1 MAPEVKVKKNGIWE
15 TAYDGVHLLLKKPNH
30 YQNGVQFRSWWMTSK
45 LEFGNTYV
53 LKQRDSFGKIEAL
66 YILDPRKVEPLLTP
80 NGEIYYKLKVDNL
93 TGVGDEVVVPA
104 YEIIHDRY
112 QPQDHPLIGV
122 SPIFGAALSGALGKQ
137 IQNDSYHFFKNGS
150 NVSGILTAPG
160 PISQATR
167 ERLEQKWNE
176 NFTGKN
182 AGRTAVVGDGL
193 KFEAMRAK
201 GIDSQLVEQLKIS
214 AEIVA
219 SCFHVPPFKISMAKP
234 PEKPHEANLIYYGD
248 CLQVLIEEME
258 ACLDA
263 GLELSEGKKIELDTD
278 DLLRMNKSAV
288 IEMLSNSV
296 KGSIT
301 TPNEARKEINLK
313 PLIGGDTV
321 YMQQQN
327 FSLEALA
334 KRDSKENPFDSSSEK
349 EDAKENAKENKE
361 VNMEMILK
369 LFNMLEKEN
378 ADLKKELETFKEK
391 MKSDKEKQK
400 EIIEEEIKKAVE
412 SEVEKMRASLKTED
426 HCDVL
431 EKEYADL
438 KKELETFKEKMK
450 SDKEK
455 QKEIIEEEIKKAV
468 ESEVE
473 KMRASLESADYFNML
488 EKENADLK
496 KELETFKEKMKS
508 DKEKQKEII
517 EEEIKKAVE
526 SEVEKMR
533 ASLESADYADK
544 IAKRAS
550 NLIEKPKDGKDG
562 LPADSIKFEQDGR
575 ILKIFVGEK
584 SHQIKLESVIDCGVW
599 DAGKAYDKGDG
610 VTSGG
615 NYWIAQKDTK
625 DAPGTSKD
633 WRMAVRKGRDGR
645 DLRDNASTID
655 KSKGVKF

>member
-1 MAPEVKVKKNGIWE
+1 MNLFRKKQKNPQESLQPINSGFSSFGSLVRDFFTGSWQRNEEVRLSEVRDFFAIYACKTLISSDIAKMAPEVKVKKDGIWE
-15 TAYDGVHLLLKKPNH
+15 TKEDDIHLLLKKPNH

-80 NGEIYYKLKVDNL
+80 NGEVYYKLKTDDL
-93 TGVGDEVVVPA
+93 SGVGSEVVAPA

-112 QPQDHPLIGV
+112 QPQEHPLIGV
-122 SPIFGAALSGALGKQ
+122 SPVFGAALSGALGKQ

-160 PISQATR
+160 AISQATR

-176 NFTGKN
+176 GFTGKN

-219 SCFHVPPFKISMAKP
+219 SCFHVPPFKISMATP
-234 PEKPHEANLIYYGD
+234 PAKPHEANLIYYGD

-258 ACLDA
+258 ACLDS
-263 GLELSEGKKIELDTD
+263 GLELSEGEKIELDTD

-313 PLIGGDTV
+313 PLVGGDTV

-349 EDAKENAKENKE
+349 ADAKEEAKEKNE

-369 LFNMLEKEN
+369 LFNMIEKEN

-391 MKSDKEKQK
+391 MKSDKAKQK
-400 EIIEEEIKKAVE
+400 EVIEEEIKKAVE
-412 SEVEKMRASLKTED
+412 VEVER
-426 HCDVL
+426 
-431 EKEYADL
+431 
-438 KKELETFKEKMK
+438 MK
-450 SDKEK
+450 
-455 QKEIIEEEIKKAV
+455 
-468 ESEVE
+468 
-473 KMRASLESADYFNML
+473 
-488 EKENADLK
+488 
-496 KELETFKEKMKS
+496 
-508 DKEKQKEII
+508 
-517 EEEIKKAVE
+517 
-526 SEVEKMR
+526 

-575 ILKIFVGEK
+575 ILKVFVGEK
-584 SHQIKLESVIDCGVW
+584 SHQIKLESIIDRGVW
-599 DAGKAYDKGDG
+599 DSGKAYDKGDG

>member
-1 MAPEVKVKKNGIWE
+1 MNLFRKKQKKPQESLHPINSGFGGFGSLVRDFFTGSWQKNEEVRLSEVRDFFAIYACKTLISSDIAKMAPGVKVKKNGIWE
-15 TAYDGVHLLLKKPNH
+15 TADDGVHLLLKKPNH

-122 SPIFGAALSGALGKQ
+122 SPVFGAALSGALGKQ

-160 PISQATR
+160 AISQATR

-334 KRDSKENPFDSSSEK
+334 KRDSKEDPFDSSSEK
-349 EDAKENAKENKE
+349 EGAKENAKENKE

-369 LFNMLEKEN
+369 L
-378 ADLKKELETFKEK
+378 
-391 MKSDKEKQK
+391 
-400 EIIEEEIKKAVE
+400 
-412 SEVEKMRASLKTED
+412 
-426 HCDVL
+426 
-431 EKEYADL
+431 
-438 KKELETFKEKMK
+438 
-450 SDKEK
+450 
-455 QKEIIEEEIKKAV
+455 
-468 ESEVE
+468 
-473 KMRASLESADYFNML
+473 FNML